1 MDPIWSLSNN
11 RLTFVNSIKMK
22 MSVIF
27 GVFHMTIGILIKGL
41 NTIYFGQNYP
51 KFDYTEGFRIYGSV
65 GITLWNS
72 TPGNDIQALV
82 IILDNQIYIK
92 GQLFRKYGQ

>member
-41 NTIYFGQNYP
+41 NTNYFGQKM
-51 KFDYTEGFRIYGSV
+51 KFWTEVFAG
-65 GITLWNS
+65 
-72 TPGNDIQALV
+72 LV
-82 IILDNQIYIK
+82 ILLGLFGWMDSLIIAKFFKVPYID
-92 GQLFRKYGQ
+92 QCD

>member
-41 NTIYFGQNYP
+41 NTINFGQKM
-51 KFDYTEGFRIYGSV
+51 KFWTEVFAG
-65 GITLWNS
+65 
-72 TPGNDIQALV
+72 LV
-82 IILDNQIYIK
+82 ILL
-92 GQLFRKYGQ
+92 GLFGWMDSLIIAKFFKVPY

>member
-41 NTIYFGQNYP
+41 NTINFGQKM
-51 KFDYTEGFRIYGSV
+51 KFWTEVFAG
-65 GITLWNS
+65 
-72 TPGNDIQALV
+72 LV
-82 IILDNQIYIK
+82 ILLGLFGWMDSLIIAKFFKVPYID
-92 GQLFRKYGQ
+92 QCD